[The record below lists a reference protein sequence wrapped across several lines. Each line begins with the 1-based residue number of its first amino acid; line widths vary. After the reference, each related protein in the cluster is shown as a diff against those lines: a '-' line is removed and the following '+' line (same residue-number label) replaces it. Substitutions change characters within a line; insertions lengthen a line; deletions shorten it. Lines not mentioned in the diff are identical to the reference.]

1 MTIQTPAGAYDENY
15 GKTNTKTKIRIV
27 FSPVESE
34 QSKKVVLYMNKSAVT
49 PVRHCCDF

>member
-34 QSKKVVLYMNKSAVT
+34 QSKKVVLY
-49 PVRHCCDF
+49 R